1 VVHGARISRPPRRI
15 AGALG
20 LCVVAWLL
28 DATVYWLAARS
39 IGLEIAP
46 VGAVLISAVTVL
58 ATAVPS
64 APAYVGTFE
73 LAVVAVAGVLGVDP
87 SAALAYAL
95 IVHGIAILPITLAG
109 VVALA
114 AIGRDARS
122 ARIVS
127 APVLGR

>member
-1 VVHGARISRPPRRI
+1 
-15 AGALG
+15 
-20 LCVVAWLL
+20 
-28 DATVYWLAARS
+28 
-39 IGLEIAP
+39 
-46 VGAVLISAVTVL
+46 
-58 ATAVPS
+58 
-64 APAYVGTFE
+64 
-73 LAVVAVAGVLGVDP
+73 VLGIDP